1 LESSLGASHLK
12 DLAIV
17 KLGGSLITVK
27 DKPFTLRGDVL
38 ERIGSELSGL
48 EEFLILVHGGG
59 SYAHPVAKKYSV
71 SEGYRDEE
79 HLKGFMETSIAV
91 RRLNLEVVERLVAGG
106 LRCIGIPSST
116 IFSTSSGKILTCSLE
131 PIFLSHRVKLAPV
144 TCGDVV
150 FDRELGFTVLSGD
163 VIASY
168 LAIRLKAKRLIYAID
183 LDGIY
188 VRDRITGEVKVAEEL
203 KPGMKLE
210 PLGKIEEDVTGGIV
224 RKLEE
229 GFRAAEKGVEV
240 MIINGLVKDRM
251 RDAVLGKRVLG
262 TVLKV

>member
-1 LESSLGASHLK
+1 MRE
-12 DLAIV
+12 LAVV
-17 KLGGSLITVK
+17 KLGGSIITVK
-27 DKPFTLRGDVL
+27 NKPFTLRGDVL

-48 EEFLILVHGGG
+48 EDSLILVHGGG
-59 SYAHPVAKKYSV
+59 SYAHPVAKRYSV

-79 HLKGFMETSIAV
+79 HLKGFIETSMAV
-91 RRLNLEVVERLVAGG
+91 RRLNIEVVEKLVDGG

-116 IFSTSSGKILTCSLE
+116 MFSTSSRKILTCNLD
-131 PIFLSHRVKLAPV
+131 PIFLSHRVKIAPV

-163 VIASY
+163 AIASY
-168 LAIRLKAKRLIYAID
+168 LAIRLRAKRLIYAID

-188 VRDRITGEVKVAEEL
+188 IRDRVTGEVRIAEEL

-210 PLGKIEEDVTGGIV
+210 PLGKVEEDVTGGV
-224 RKLEE
+224 MGKLEE
-229 GFRAAEKGVEV
+229 GFRAAERGVEV
-240 MIINGLVKDRM
+240 MIVNGLAGGRI

>member
-1 LESSLGASHLK
+1 LRE
-12 DLAIV
+12 LAVV
-17 KLGGSLITVK
+17 KLGGSIITVK

-38 ERIGSELSGL
+38 ERVGSELSGL
-48 EEFLILVHGGG
+48 EDSLILVHGGG
-59 SYAHPVAKKYSV
+59 SYAHPVAKRYSV

-79 HLKGFMETSIAV
+79 HLKGFIETSLAV
-91 RRLNLEVVERLVAGG
+91 RRLNIEVVEKLVDGG

-116 IFSTSSGKILTCSLE
+116 MFSTSSGKILTCNLD
-131 PIFLSHRVKLAPV
+131 PIFLSHRVKIAPV

-163 VIASY
+163 AIASY
-168 LAIRLKAKRLIYAID
+168 LAIRLRAKRLIYAID

-188 VRDRITGEVKVAEEL
+188 IRDRVTGEVRIAEEL

-210 PLGKIEEDVTGGIV
+210 PLGKVEEDVTGGV
-224 RKLEE
+224 MGKLEE
-229 GFRAAEKGVEV
+229 GFRAAERGVEV
-240 MIINGLVKDRM
+240 MIVNGLAGGRI